1 MRPRV
6 FVPEIVATSATV
18 PVPADEARHLVRV
31 LRASVGDEVAVFN
44 GRGGEWLAR
53 IESAG
58 RSGVV
63 VRTLSTIASAPELAT
78 RLIVAQAVLKGDGM
92 DDVVR
97 DVVMLGAA
105 AVQPVISAR
114 TALPRAALSRGGRI
128 ERWQRV
134 ALASAKQCGRAVVP
148 SIEAA
153 RSLDQFAVADTSQ
166 TKLVFVEPST
176 IDALPI
182 ALVDWRRL
190 PGPSGATVAIGPEGG
205 WSPEEMDLLVAAG
218 FQPCSL
224 GRQTLRAERAAIV
237 ALAMLRCV
245 WESD

>member
-6 FVPEIVATSATV
+6 FVPEIVATSPTV
-18 PVPADEARHLVRV
+18 PVPVDEARHLVRV
-31 LRASVGDEVAVFN
+31 LRASVGDEISVFD

-53 IESAG
+53 IESTG

-63 VRTLSTIASAPELAT
+63 VRTLATIASAPELAT
-78 RLIVAQAVLKGDGM
+78 RLIVGQAVLKGDSM

-105 AVQPVISAR
+105 AVQPLVSAH
-114 TALPRAALSRGGRI
+114 TSIPGAALSRGGRI

-148 SIEAA
+148 SIDAA
-153 RSLDQFAVADTSQ
+153 RSLDRFAAADTSE

-176 IDALPI
+176 INRATVAPT
-182 ALVDWRRL
+182 DWRRL
-190 PGPSGATVAIGPEGG
+190 PRPSSATMAIGPEGG
-205 WSPEEMDLLVAAG
+205 WSPEEIEQMLAAG
-218 FQPCSL
+218 FLPCSL
-224 GRQTLRAERAAIV
+224 GGVTLRAERAAIV
-237 ALAMLRCV
+237 ALAMLRCA
-245 WESD
+245 WTD